1 MTLAEI
7 PLKGDDD
14 ETRAA
19 EAIRHLDLGDNLIDS
34 DVADVDVDLDL
45 NQAMPAMPK
54 IELPEIHIPKT
65 KMDIG
70 IDLNGSSDESSENS
84 SSDED
89 DGDDGDDGEEEE
101 EGEGGSH
108 EGGVQSAKLAEDA
121 KRKMQKFLNKKLASM
136 KDLIDQKLNLL
147 HRSF

>member
-1 MTLAEI
+1 MKQLTLAEI

-89 DGDDGDDGEEEE
+89 DGDDGEEE
-101 EGEGGSH
+101 EGEGGSQ

-121 KRKMQKFLNKKLASM
+121 KRKMQKFLNKKLAAM

-147 HRSF
+147 PRSF